1 MSVSCPSCGDR
12 VENTYNCRDCGD
24 AFCVDCR
31 LPGDHDCVSE
41 GGNDSSE
48 PASASDDSFWAS
60 VEESLAPFHDAMR
73 PLARGWRK
81 IPWPIPVVLSVVVVP
96 LSWFIFAAHV
106 YAERLG
112 PDGPVW
118 TPSRV
123 YYFPTAATVFLGV
136 FPLVGL
142 GITAVMGYPLLFVTV
157 LVYAVRRARNSG
169 SDSDAD
175 ADTDPETTDDEVT
188 TLLDEARTEAGV
200 AREAAD
206 DGDHERAA
214 DRYDRAIDR
223 AERAREMATDA
234 FPDRIP
240 EIEEYLSTLRR
251 RREDVPD
258 E

>member
-31 LPGDHDCVSE
+31 LSDDHDCVS
-41 GGNDSSE
+41 GGGADASESSSSE
-48 PASASDDSFWAS
+48 SFWAS

-73 PLARGWRK
+73 PLARRWRT

-96 LSWFIFAAHV
+96 LSWFLFAAHV
-106 YAERLG
+106 YAERMA
-112 PDGPVW
+112 PDGPGW

-123 YYFPTAATVFLGV
+123 YYFPTAATVFLAV

-142 GITAVMGYPLLFVTV
+142 GIAAVMGYPLLFVTV
-157 LVYAVRRARNSG
+157 VVYTIRRARSG
-169 SDSDAD
+169 DAERD
-175 ADTDPETTDDEVT
+175 ADTDSETVDDEVT
-188 TLLDEARTEAGV
+188 ALLDEARTEAGV

-206 DGDHERAA
+206 GGDHERAA
-214 DRYDRAIDR
+214 DRYDHAIDR
-223 AERAREMATDA
+223 AERARETAADA
-234 FPDRIP
+234 FPDRVP
-240 EIEEYLSTLRR
+240 EIDEYLSTLRR
-251 RREDVPD
+251 RREDVRD

>member
-31 LPGDHDCVSE
+31 LPGDHDCVSRE
-41 GGNDSSE
+41 GTDSS
-48 PASASDDSFWAS
+48 ASASSGSFWAALD
-60 VEESLAPFHDAMR
+60 ESLAPFHDAMR
-73 PLARGWRK
+73 PLARHWRK
-81 IPWPIPVVLSVVVVP
+81 VPWPIPAVLSVVVIP

-112 PDGPVW
+112 PDCPAW

-142 GITAVMGYPLLFVTV
+142 GIAAVMGYPLLFVTV
-157 LVYAVRRARNSG
+157 LVYAIRRARNSG
-169 SDSDAD
+169 SDDDADVNTDSDA
-175 ADTDPETTDDEVT
+175 TDNEVT

-223 AERAREMATDA
+223 VERAREMAADA
-234 FPDRIP
+234 FPDRVP
-240 EIEEYLSTLRR
+240 EIDEYLSTLRR
-251 RREDVPD
+251 RREDVL
-258 E
+258 EE